1 MHGRV
6 ASRFVSGPHRERD
19 LGLLLF
25 ALAALLPSIWSEG
38 SISGQDEYYLSFRTV
53 LEMRERGEWL
63 VPWVNGEVRLQKP
76 PLLYWAMLVAMELL
90 GPNAFAARM
99 PSVAAGAL
107 FAVAA
112 ARLAR
117 RCGASAMLTGLLVV
131 AAAGVAVEARRAMF
145 DLPVACLATWSLVLG
160 MDWWRRGS
168 VLALQ
173 GAAVL
178 LAAAAMTK
186 GPVALWFVAAP
197 ALAGLVVH
205 RRRPVGPWWQLL
217 PALALFAALALPWP
231 LYVAKAHPEFF
242 AVMST
247 QAENRAFGL
256 SSLTGLPGLVGAL
269 IGLCAPWSLL
279 LLSAAW
285 ASARGR
291 TDALRTGRWLL
302 TWVAIGLVPFALMRS
317 FERYVLAFVAPLAVL
332 TAMHVER
339 LSPRALLWHL
349 RGAMALLTVPM
360 VGFGALV
367 VGLGLAVVPALL
379 GAAVLVVG
387 WRCLRRE
394 AHEPAMAFAGLGLV
408 TATLLGVVYP
418 AIGVNRLPESLP
430 SAVGS
435 ARVATFGRP
444 QPGMLSLRIG
454 RSAEHM
460 AKEPDG
466 LPERLRGF
474 HGHLFVHDDDLPLV
488 QQTATTAGLAPRTLV
503 RFGSFYSRKA
513 WLRFYR
519 DGATASDWW
528 QAVVERDPTR
538 LQPHFTCL
546 EFP

>member
-205 RRRPVGPWWQLL
+205 RRRPVGPWWQ
-217 PALALFAALALPWP
+217 
-231 LYVAKAHPEFF
+231 
-242 AVMST
+242 
-247 QAENRAFGL
+247 Q
-256 SSLTGLPGLVGAL
+256 
-269 IGLCAPWSLL
+269 
-279 LLSAAW
+279 
-285 ASARGR
+285 
-291 TDALRTGRWLL
+291 
-302 TWVAIGLVPFALMRS
+302 
-317 FERYVLAFVAPLAVL
+317 
-332 TAMHVER
+332 
-339 LSPRALLWHL
+339 
-349 RGAMALLTVPM
+349 
-360 VGFGALV
+360 
-367 VGLGLAVVPALL
+367 
-379 GAAVLVVG
+379 
-387 WRCLRRE
+387 
-394 AHEPAMAFAGLGLV
+394 
-408 TATLLGVVYP
+408 
-418 AIGVNRLPESLP
+418 
-430 SAVGS
+430 
-435 ARVATFGRP
+435 
-444 QPGMLSLRIG
+444 IG
-454 RSAEHM
+454 RAH
-460 AKEPDG
+460 
-466 LPERLRGF
+466 
-474 HGHLFVHDDDLPLV
+474 V
-488 QQTATTAGLAPRTLV
+488 
-503 RFGSFYSRKA
+503 
-513 WLRFYR
+513 
-519 DGATASDWW
+519 
-528 QAVVERDPTR
+528 
-538 LQPHFTCL
+538 
-546 EFP
+546 